1 MSKQITKSW
10 IKCQTFKYIHF
21 GRKFSIVGRLLGLI
35 LLFMLISGS
44 TALAQ
49 NAPPAVT
56 TLPSLTG
63 PQKKTLV
70 LIAREVLDAVSEG
83 RSSREAT
90 VEPRL
95 TIAQPMV
102 VSIYVDGVL
111 RARAWRLRGAMPIY
125 LEARDLTYQ
134 ALAVPK
140 VSDRPIRIEEMKRAE
155 VSLAILSGY
164 TRVRDDSQIAP
175 RSAVII
181 YNGFTE
187 WMALPGDLPSNKP
200 ADLLDY
206 ACKQAGL
213 RPKVWLLPQTA
224 IFSAQVEGAREGWDI
239 DF

>member
-1 MSKQITKSW
+1 MGIKITPRVIKS
-10 IKCQTFKYIHF
+10 TDF
-21 GRKFSIVGRLLGLI
+21 GHCLSLVNRLLSVTLLAL
-35 LLFMLISGS
+35 LLFPGS

-49 NAPPAVT
+49 DTPEAVGA
-56 TLPSLTG
+56 LPSLTG

-95 TIAQPMV
+95 NMAQPMV
-102 VSIYVDGVL
+102 VSIYVDGIL
-111 RARAWRLRGAMPIY
+111 RARAWRLRGSIPIY
-125 LEARDLTYQ
+125 LAARDLTYQ

-140 VSDRPIRIEEMKRAE
+140 VSDRPIRIEELKRAE
-155 VSLAILSGY
+155 VSLAVLSGY
-164 TRVRDDSQIAP
+164 TRVRDDSQISP

-206 ACKQAGL
+206 ACEQAGL

-224 IFSAQVEGAREGWDI
+224 IFSAQVEGAREGWDV